1 METIKGAEIF
11 FNFIE
16 IDYAEVPRLP
26 HLVKDIYDEK
36 LHGFVTRN
44 VFSPEEVAQILHAFQ
59 SLRHEDIFT
68 VPTGSVFPLP
78 FATLTDAGERLDEY
92 TRRADKL
99 RKMADASP
107 AISTLL
113 TRLDVFF
120 KGVSEDFN
128 TTVPKIS
135 KTGKPCAPGNLRFF
149 SPDKGGLFVHCG
161 YIFQQQAPF
170 YYTVVEPMA
179 LERQLSF
186 FLVLQ
191 NSEIGGE
198 LTIYDMHWKDIK
210 HKDSIEEN
218 NYVLDPG
225 GKRVY
230 LDSLRS
236 FYVKPNPGDILIFS
250 GGPIW
255 HRVENI
261 KGKNPRITFGGFLNF
276 TPDDKGLRYWG

>member
-1 METIKGAEIF
+1 MRLHLSATSAILLYCGGA
-11 FNFIE
+11 
-16 IDYAEVPRLP
+16 DGA
-26 HLVKDIYDEK
+26 
-36 LHGFVTRN
+36 GT
-44 VFSPEEVAQILHAFQ
+44 
-59 SLRHEDIFT
+59 
-68 VPTGSVFPLP
+68 
-78 FATLTDAGERLDEY
+78 ATE
-92 TRRADKL
+92 
-99 RKMADASP
+99 
-107 AISTLL
+107 
-113 TRLDVFF
+113 
-120 KGVSEDFN
+120 
-128 TTVPKIS
+128 
-135 KTGKPCAPGNLRFF
+135 
-149 SPDKGGLFVHCG
+149 
-161 YIFQQQAPF
+161 
-170 YYTVVEPMA
+170 
-179 LERQLSF
+179 F

-230 LDSLRS
+230 LDALRS

-261 KGKNPRITFGGFLNF
+261 RGKNPRITFGGFLNF